1 MPSLRFF
8 RGADLLL
15 EHRLRSGRTVV
26 GRADTCDV
34 ALPGDE
40 VSREHAVIT
49 HRGERTELQDKS
61 RHGTWV
67 NGERVSDTANLDDGA
82 VITTGAYRVEVA
94 LSRAD
99 WATSCWSAAKTARCR
114 SSGPC
119 WWWSR
124 AIAKGGG
131 SRSRIRG

>member
-1 MPSLRFF
+1 
-8 RGADLLL
+8 L
-15 EHRLRSGRTVV
+15 ESFEL
-26 GRADTCDV
+26 

-82 VITTGAYRVEVA
+82 VITIG
-94 LSRAD
+94 
-99 WATSCWSAAKTARCR
+99 
-114 SSGPC
+114 
-119 WWWSR
+119 
-124 AIAKGGG
+124 
-131 SRSRIRG
+131 